1 MIDRIKTP
9 LYDGESY
16 DEMKIGHE
24 RYETARR
31 MNPRQWA
38 EAWELNLKTGKP
50 FDDIIDEMID
60 GVVRVAERETCAS
73 AGHETA
79 QEASKYINDPP
90 WEDIKKWALD
100 SGFID
105 DGYGDPSCNDWD
117 ALRRFA
123 YLVAIDATK
132 DGSLALYALRL
143 AVEQSRSAL
152 IHQVGDTRECPHC
165 GKYFV
170 PDDETSRLALEAYKL
185 LPHQARTNNEVK

>member
-60 GVVRVAERETCAS
+60 GVVEE
-73 AGHETA
+73 
-79 QEASKYINDPP
+79 KPMD
-90 WEDIKKWALD
+90 DD
-100 SGFID
+100 SI
-105 DGYGDPSCNDWD
+105 
-117 ALRRFA
+117 ALRR
-123 YLVAIDATK
+123 VI
-132 DGSLALYALRL
+132 
-143 AVEQSRSAL
+143 EQRDSAL
-152 IHQVGDTRECPHC
+152 KEIQDAWEAIEKFGIVNDGKRTLAEAINKLFPHS
-165 GKYFV
+165 
-170 PDDETSRLALEAYKL
+170 ETSEINALLAEKL
-185 LPHQARTNNEVK
+185 DEFKAKENK